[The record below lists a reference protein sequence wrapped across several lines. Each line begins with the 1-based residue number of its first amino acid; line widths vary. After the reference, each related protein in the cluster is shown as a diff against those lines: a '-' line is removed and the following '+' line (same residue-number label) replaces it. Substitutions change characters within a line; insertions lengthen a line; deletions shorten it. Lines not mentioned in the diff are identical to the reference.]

1 MSASTTPVSRNRS
14 QEKLNIT
21 IKKVRYM
28 KALYSIVIAGLLFL
42 ALPATS
48 NAQDWMTALTYDM
61 SLPTDYAADFT
72 SSNMQFRGFSIQGR
86 KYMEKNLTVG
96 LLFGWH
102 VLYNRTSD
110 LLVLEDGAVKGLQDR
125 YINAFPLTIGAH
137 YYLGK
142 RREVRPYAGLNAG
155 ATIFAQRYDIGMY
168 SLTEDNWRLNV
179 TPEIGV
185 LIPVDYDL
193 SFLLSVKYNY
203 SFAGPVLG
211 GSEAISYVGFNVG
224 LAWE

>member
-1 MSASTTPVSRNRS
+1 
-14 QEKLNIT
+14 
-21 IKKVRYM
+21 M
-28 KALYSIVIAGLLFL
+28 KTFYSIVIAGLLLF

-61 SLPTDYAADFT
+61 SLPTDYTADFI
-72 SSNMQFRGFSIQGR
+72 SNDLQFRGFSIQGR
-86 KYMEKNLTVG
+86 KYIEKNLTVG

-102 VLYNRTSD
+102 VLYNRTTD
-110 LLVLEDGAVKGLQDR
+110 LLVLDDGAVKGLQDR

-142 RREVRPYAGLNAG
+142 RREVRPYIGLNAG
-155 ATIFAQRYDIGMY
+155 TTIFAQRYDIGMY

-185 LIPVDYDL
+185 MIPVDYDL
-193 SFLLSVKYNY
+193 SFILSVKYNY